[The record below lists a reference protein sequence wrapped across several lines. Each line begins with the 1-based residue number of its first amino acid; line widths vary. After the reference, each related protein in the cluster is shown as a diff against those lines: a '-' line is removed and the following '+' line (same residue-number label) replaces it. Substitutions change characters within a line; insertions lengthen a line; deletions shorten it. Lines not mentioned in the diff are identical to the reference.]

1 MNAAH
6 DTAAVEHGA
15 AAHHDAS
22 MLQRL
27 LSWLRRPRVAR
38 TVVDLDDTVGC
49 ALADAEVLLAFAAQS
64 PRAVKRENIQALTTA
79 AAAVTAR
86 RLEGARPTAEELTN
100 FWIAYDELG
109 NVMAPVSALSI
120 RSSMRLNA
128 KRFPLSLLTATG
140 LNAIFAIA
148 VFIACIWLQGF
159 WGAGRELLDKAEA
172 LEAQKTELQQRMQR
186 TEGVL
191 TRRQSQIED
200 LDQKLCPPY
209 GLCPDDGYP
218 AEAAPDPKARGA
230 AAGRPPLAQDEQAK
244 LRAEKQLA
252 MAEVREMQIVGD
264 ELWNEQGS
272 QAERSRAVEA
282 VIQHWYDQTSVWCER
297 TLLKIL
303 CPIKQDRG
311 AESPHLKKAREE
323 LDKLKS
329 DLAGAEKRLDE
340 QRQRDAAAARPAPAM
355 PRVAAARPAAAYEAL
370 DAGGARRDPLAD
382 AKRDIRQ
389 KEAEVQYLEAE
400 SLRAMLLNVRLTL
413 ANIANYL
420 IPMLMG
426 LLGALAFILRSLT
439 IQLREHT
446 YVHMSASLGV
456 VRMCLGAVAGVFG
469 TLLAPGTDGA
479 LKGLPP
485 LIVPFVFGYG
495 IEILFSIMDRVVGSF
510 TRPDGQTTAD
520 RASA

>member
-1 MNAAH
+1 MSTANTTDRAPPGSAPRH
-6 DTAAVEHGA
+6 DVSPLH
-15 AAHHDAS
+15 
-22 MLQRL
+22 RL
-27 LSWLRRPRVAR
+27 LSLLRRPKAR

-49 ALADAEVLLAFAAQS
+49 ALDDAEVLLAFAAQS
-64 PRAVKRENIQALTTA
+64 PHVMKRENIQALTTA
-79 AAAVTAR
+79 AAAVSAR
-86 RLEGARPTAEELTN
+86 RLQGERPTAEELTS

-109 NVMAPVSALSI
+109 NAMAPVSALSI

-140 LNAIFAIA
+140 MNAIFAIA
-148 VFIACIWLQGF
+148 VFIACILLQGF

-172 LEAQKTELQQRMQR
+172 LEVQKTDLQQRMQR
-186 TEGVL
+186 NEGVL
-191 TRRQSQIED
+191 TRRQSQIQD
-200 LDQKLCPPY
+200 LNLRLCPPY
-209 GLCPDDGYP
+209 GFCPDEGFAPEEP
-218 AEAAPDPKARGA
+218 ADPKSKVMA
-230 AAGRPPLAQDEQAK
+230 ATKPQLGKDEEAK

-252 MAEVREMQIVGD
+252 RAELREMQIVSD

-272 QAERSRAVEA
+272 QTERSQAVEA
-282 VIQHWYDQTSVWCER
+282 VIQSWYNQTNLWCEQR
-297 TLLKIL
+297 LLKIL
-303 CPIKQDRG
+303 CPIKQQTSG
-311 AESPHLKKAREE
+311 ESPRLTKARSE
-323 LDKLKS
+323 LEKLNAE
-329 DLAGAEKRLDE
+329 LAGAETRLEE
-340 QRQRDAAAARPAPAM
+340 QRQHDASLAKASPGSDRTTPARPTS
-355 PRVAAARPAAAYEAL
+355 AY
-370 DAGGARRDPLAD
+370 DSFDPGSARRDPLAD
-382 AKRDIRQ
+382 LKRDIRQ
-389 KEAEVQYLEAE
+389 KAAEIEYLEAE
-400 SLRAMLLNVRLTL
+400 SLRAVLLNVRLTL

-469 TLLAPGTDGA
+469 TMLAPGSDGA

-510 TRPDGQTTAD
+510 TQPDAQKSAD
-520 RASA
+520 RAPA